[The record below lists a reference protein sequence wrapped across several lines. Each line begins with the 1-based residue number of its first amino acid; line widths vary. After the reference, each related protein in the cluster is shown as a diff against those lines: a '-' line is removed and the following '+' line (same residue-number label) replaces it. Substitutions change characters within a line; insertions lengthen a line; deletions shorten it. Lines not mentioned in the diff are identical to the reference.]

1 MWHNGSVRRQLGG
14 RARACGLSIA
24 LSLAMVGGPVA
35 SASAQ
40 ASPPAPRS
48 VSTSPT
54 KATGQGDPAPLTLP
68 PTDSEIRQ
76 NTPPACRGYSSMG
89 SVANW
94 RSGVVTDPVSKDT
107 FPVGKSDI
115 DWTVDPNRSPSWL
128 IQFHGLAWVRGLLDH
143 FRMTGDAV
151 SFQQALAVLRDH
163 ARDNRPGAPTHR
175 SAWTDHAVSLRLT
188 TYACFAAVAP
198 VPADLLPVF
207 EQAAAWQLTPR
218 NYRARHNHGLMQNIS
233 LVRLGCEVGRLD
245 WIDGAWS
252 RMASDLRAAV
262 DDQGANNEQS
272 SWYALFNV
280 TQWELGLA
288 SVADCGT
295 MFAKTPT
302 AREVIARVG
311 QLHGFVQHLTQPDGL
326 LAVIGDTTADKA
338 GLLDRT
344 DLPLGSLY
352 RAGYAT
358 GRSAWGDP
366 KAMHWTLRFGPAR
379 DKHGHEDHMSVTYYV
394 DGGRVLTE
402 GGHAGYDQ
410 GADRDYI
417 RSPLAHNAPIV
428 PGERFRPGVVTPLL
442 NHTTTPE
449 RTLVTVKDDA
459 YGTSRSRSLVAATRE
474 RMLATFDR
482 GGGGPVIT
490 PWLVDPAL
498 TATVVAPGKV
508 LLTGPRTATLSF
520 FDAASCAPL
529 TAAVESGTIGMG
541 WRDYRPTNRVTVRSR
556 GTVTV
561 VSPGDATA
569 TCTRSGGSA
578 LISVT
583 TGSSSVVFTAQDNGI
598 LRG

>member
-1 MWHNGSVRRQLGG
+1 MGDVCRPFGGLLPTAVALG
-14 RARACGLSIA
+14 LV
-24 LSLAMVGGPVA
+24 LLAPLPPVA
-35 SASAQ
+35 ALPAAPVSG
-40 ASPPAPRS
+40 PAP
-48 VSTSPT
+48 TS
-54 KATGQGDPAPLTLP
+54 KGDPEPLALP

-76 NTPPACRGYSSMG
+76 KTPPACRGYSGMG
-89 SVANW
+89 TVTNW
-94 RSGVVTDPVSKDT
+94 RSGTVTDPVSKSE
-107 FPVGKSDI
+107 FPIGRSDI

-163 ARDNRPGAPTHR
+163 ARDNRPGTATHR

-233 LVRLGCEVGRLD
+233 LIRLGCEVGRLD
-245 WIDGAWS
+245 WIDGAWT
-252 RMASDLRAAV
+252 RMAADLRAAV
-262 DDQGANNEQS
+262 DEEGANNEQS
-272 SWYALFNV
+272 AWYALYNV

-295 MFAKTPT
+295 MFAKTAT
-302 AREVIARVG
+302 AREVIARVDD
-311 QLHGFVQHLTQPDGL
+311 LHGFVQHLTQPDGQ
-326 LAVIGDTTADKA
+326 LAAIGDTSPDKA
-338 GLLDRT
+338 GVLDRA
-344 DLPLGSLY
+344 DMPLTSVY

-366 KAMHWTLRFGPAR
+366 AAMHWTLRFGPPR

-394 DGGRVLTE
+394 NGGRVLTE

-417 RSPLAHNAPIV
+417 RSPLAHNVPIV
-428 PGERFRPGVVTPLL
+428 PGARFRAGTTTPLL
-442 NHTTTPE
+442 NHETTAE
-449 RTLVTVKDDA
+449 RTHVTVKDDA
-459 YGTSRSRSLVAATRE
+459 YGTARSRSLVAATPQRI
-474 RMLATFDR
+474 LATFDR
-482 GGGGPVIT
+482 AGGGPVIT

-498 TATVVAPGKV
+498 TVASAQPGKV
-508 LLTGPRTATLSF
+508 VLGGPRTATLSF
-520 FDAASCAPL
+520 FEAATCAPL
-529 TAAVESGTIGMG
+529 PATVESGTIGVG

-561 VSPGDATA
+561 MSPGDATA
-569 TCTRSGGSA
+569 TCTRSGAAA
-578 LISVT
+578 LITVT
-583 TGSSSVVFTAQDNGI
+583 TGGVSATFTAQDNGI